1 MVELVEIEKGQEAR
15 KLVLSGVKQLV
26 DSVSCTM
33 GAGGRNVLIEK
44 PFTTPVLT
52 KDGVSVAKPI
62 YLENKFENMG
72 AQLVKSVAQKT
83 VEEAGD
89 GTSTSVV
96 LTGAIYENSIEYCN
110 KGYNP
115 VKIKRNIESYQND
128 IIEYLDKSKRE
139 VVTKEDIFNVANI
152 SANGDKEIANV
163 ITEAIDVTGVDG
175 IITVEN
181 SSTNDTHIEYT
192 EGLQFNSGFVSPYFI
207 NDQKKLSFTAEN
219 CYLLIIS
226 GHVYTFDEL
235 AEPLTLA
242 LNENKPIVIIAND
255 FSQDVIN
262 TLVKNRI
269 QQNLKVCAVRLPY
282 YGEERA
288 EFAEDLSIALNCNYV
303 NTNMKETVR
312 DDSFSK
318 LKDSKGKDILIK
330 KITVDKNNI
339 TFINDNQNQEELEN
353 RINYI
358 KAKLA
363 DSKSP
368 VEQNTLRDRISKLTG
383 SVAIIRVGGSS
394 EVEVQEKKDRIDDAL
409 HAAKASIKEGVVIG
423 GGMALLKASI
433 YLSNLNMKETDK
445 DKLAALNILKKSL
458 IKPASTILSNAG
470 YDDFNLLTDSEII
483 NELNTIG
490 YDVSLSHL
498 EKVDMFANG
507 IIDPVL
513 VTKTA
518 LKNAISVAGLL
529 MTTETAIALKN
540 QENDII

>member
-1 MVELVEIEKGQEAR
+1 MVELVDIEKGQEAR

-44 PFTTPVLT
+44 PFATPVLT

-83 VEEAGD
+83 VDEVGD
-89 GTSTSVV
+89 GTTTATV

-115 VKIKRNIESYQND
+115 VKIKRNIELYQND

-139 VVTKEDIFNVANI
+139 VTTKEDIFNVANI

-175 IITVEN
+175 IVTVEN
-181 SSTNDTHIEYT
+181 SSTTDTHIEYT
-192 EGLQFNSGFVSPYFI
+192 EGLQFNSGYVSPYFI

-318 LKDSKGKDILIK
+318 LKDGNGKDILIK
-330 KITVDKNNI
+330 KITIDKNNI

-358 KAKLA
+358 KSKLA

-394 EVEVQEKKDRIDDAL
+394 EIEVQEKKDRIDDAL
-409 HAAKASIKEGVVIG
+409 HATKASIKEGVVVG
-423 GGMALLKASI
+423 GGMALLKASR
-433 YLSNLNMKETDK
+433 YLSNLNTTETDK

-458 IKPASTILSNAG
+458 SKPATIILSNAG
-470 YDDFNLLTDSEII
+470 YDDPTLLSEADIL
-483 NELNTIG
+483 NELTTTG

-498 EKVDMFANG
+498 EKVDMFESG

-529 MTTETAIALKN
+529 MTTETAIALKH